1 MHGDLAAQVAALT
14 RRLDR
19 LERRTRQHVSFART
33 TATANDNGP
42 VQTTQAQIDAL
53 SVRNDVPMLFYYGF
67 SSAMPMGGDKLVVH
81 GNGERSSAVA
91 IASGHQQYRFTGLN
105 DGEVVLYD
113 QWGNVIHFTQ
123 NAIQITGTVQV
134 TGDLQV
140 TGEVIRGYQTSDQVG
155 LGTHEHTISGPAP
168 IAGT

>member
-1 MHGDLAAQVAALT
+1 MSGDLAAEMAALR

-19 LERRTRQHVSFART
+19 LERRSRQHVSFART
-33 TATANDNGP
+33 TAPSNDNGP

-67 SSAMPMGGDKLVVH
+67 SSAMPSGGDKVVIH

-113 QWGNVIHFTQ
+113 MNGNSIRLTQNGIVITGNV
-123 NAIQITGTVQV
+123 NL
-134 TGDLQV
+134 TGDLHV
-140 TGEVIRGYQTSDQVG
+140 TGAVIAGFGGSDQVG
-155 LGTHEHTISGPAP
+155 LQTHQHASPGPAP
-168 IAGT
+168 VAGT